1 MTTFPAFS
9 KLTVIKSA
17 MDWTCPIPQ
26 SGRAGLT
33 TSSPGSRKV
42 FRTCIVAYL
51 WTNPVANLRQGQ
63 RQEEFITNEMQKA
76 IHDNGISWLKCRD
89 QSFF

>member
-9 KLTVIKSA
+9 KLTVIKLAA

-33 TSSPGSRKV
+33 TSSPGSKKV
-42 FRTCIVAYL
+42 FRTCIF
-51 WTNPVANLRQGQ
+51 TNLLANVLADLRQ
-63 RQEEFITNEMQKA
+63 
-76 IHDNGISWLKCRD
+76 D
-89 QSFF
+89 

>member
-9 KLTVIKSA
+9 KLTVIKLAA

-33 TSSPGSRKV
+33 TSSPGSKKV
-42 FRTCIVAYL
+42 FRTCIFLDPQTGVGAACHASDSAYPAIQP
-51 WTNPVANLRQGQ
+51 NSLRQF
-63 RQEEFITNEMQKA
+63 RHESA
-76 IHDNGISWLKCRD
+76 
-89 QSFF
+89 